1 MTKKIEDK
9 RIVVTGLGP
18 FSAIGTG
25 KDEVWAS
32 ILKKHTGLAQEEFA
46 IDGKL
51 VDKYF
56 VHKIK
61 EFNIERFH
69 IDKQILADILLW
81 KDHKEPQD
89 LFYLMAAAK
98 LAFDDS
104 RINIDRNRIG
114 LVLAH
119 ENPGLDQF
127 YTDIIDGLYKLRQED
142 KIGFFKGINEGLAKR
157 GHDLQTFVFLY
168 FVAKALDIHGY
179 SLFLNNACA
188 SGLFAIEAGADII
201 RSGKCDCAIVAA
213 ADKSSIFKQSW
224 FRRLG
229 MYPED
234 GLIKPFA
241 KNRNGFVLGDGGA
254 GIALESLSSALK
266 RKAHIYAE
274 YLGGAFHI
282 EAWKISIP
290 DMSGNSYSTVIKSAL
305 KNSGVDKKSIDLLVP
320 HGVATPVTD
329 AYEAKAITD
338 VFGKN
343 PKKPLIT
350 AFKPYI
356 GHNLGSSA
364 LLETAI
370 LLLSLE
376 NNIIPPTLN
385 CQIPDSKLSVSPVK
399 DLIKTKLNTVMKIA
413 CGFAGYNGAA
423 VFRKFKHGK

>member
-1 MTKKIEDK
+1 MTNNK
-9 RIVVTGLGP
+9 RIVITGLGP
-18 FSAIGTG
+18 FSAIGMG
-25 KDEVWAS
+25 KDEVWDS
-32 ILKKHTGLAQEEFA
+32 VLRGHTGLTQEKFTLG
-46 IDGKL
+46 GKL
-51 VDKYF
+51 IDKYF
-56 VHKIK
+56 VHRLK
-61 EFNIERFH
+61 EFNIEQFH
-69 IDKQILADILLW
+69 INKRILADILQW
-81 KDHKEPQD
+81 KDQKEPRD

-104 RINIDRNRIG
+104 KINIDKNRIG

-119 ENPGLDQF
+119 ENPGLDEF
-127 YTDIIDGLYKLRQED
+127 YRDIVDELYKLKQKD
-142 KIGFFKGINEGLAKR
+142 KVTFFKGVNEGFSKR

-168 FVAKALDIHGY
+168 FIAKALDIHGY

-188 SGLFAIEAGADII
+188 SGLFAVEAGADII
-201 RSGKCDCAIVAA
+201 RSGKCDCVIVAA

-229 MYPED
+229 MYPKD

-241 KNRNGFVLGDGGA
+241 KNRDGFVLGDGGA
-254 GIALESLSSALK
+254 GIVLESLSSALK

-274 YLGGAFHI
+274 YLSGAFHI
-282 EAWKISIP
+282 EAWKISVP
-290 DMSGNSYSTVIKSAL
+290 DMTSNSYSTIIKFAL
-305 KNSGVDKKSIDLLVP
+305 KNSGVNKKSIDLLVP
-320 HGVATPVTD
+320 HGVATSVSD
-329 AYEAKAITD
+329 AYEAKAIRD

-364 LLETAI
+364 LLETVI

-385 CQIPDSKLSVSPVK
+385 CQIPDSKLSISPVK
-399 DLIKTKLNTVMKIA
+399 DLIKTKLKTVMKIA
-413 CGFAGYNGAA
+413 CGFAGFNGAA
-423 VFRKFKHGK
+423 VFRKFKYAK